1 MAVVDIARKSF
12 RFKIFR
18 MVKLLKVRAVNIE
31 MFCAGS
37 RRSECWRS
45 VLRAL
50 ASGTIFAEI
59 TSRVTR
65 CHEAGSRGNT
75 LLTNKSRNGQY
86 AVELQTKVI
95 DS

>member
-1 MAVVDIARKSF
+1 
-12 RFKIFR
+12 
-18 MVKLLKVRAVNIE
+18 
-31 MFCAGS
+31 MFCPGS